1 VRTRRDRHVE
11 ISGWTHEE
19 AVSVNGTPDRRD
31 ERTEERAVY
40 IISVAAE
47 LAGVHPQT
55 LRMYERRGLLAPK
68 RTSGNTRRYSERDIA
83 RIQMIQELTQ
93 RDGVSLAGVKL
104 FIEMREQLALMRR
117 RTEELERELLD
128 QMRRRRSGAEIVP
141 LRSILDLPWD
151 ETAP

>member
-1 VRTRRDRHVE
+1 VVDLDDWDAMKGADR
-11 ISGWTHEE
+11 
-19 AVSVNGTPDRRD
+19 
-31 ERTEERAVY
+31 RAVY

-47 LAGVHPQT
+47 LSGAHPQT

-104 FIEMREQLALMRR
+104 FIEMREQLAEMRR
-117 RTEELERELLD
+117 RTEELERELLE
-128 QMRRRRSGAEIVP
+128 QMRRRRSGGEIVP
-141 LRSILDLPWD
+141 LRSLRSWPWEGED
-151 ETAP
+151 AEDAEDAAT

>member
-1 VRTRRDRHVE
+1 MSD
-11 ISGWTHEE
+11 G
-19 AVSVNGTPDRRD
+19 RD
-31 ERTEERAVY
+31 ETANERARSDERAVY

-47 LAGVHPQT
+47 LSGVHPQT

-104 FIEMREQLALMRR
+104 FMEMREQLAAMRR
-117 RTEELERELLD
+117 RTEELERELLE
-128 QMRRRRSGAEIVP
+128 QMRRRGSGAEIVP
-141 LRSILDLPWD
+141 LRSVRAWPWEGLDED
-151 ETAP
+151 EEGDAVT

>member
-1 VRTRRDRHVE
+1 
-11 ISGWTHEE
+11 
-19 AVSVNGTPDRRD
+19 VSDTPDRGTERRD
-31 ERTEERAVY
+31 ERSKERAVY

-47 LAGVHPQT
+47 LSGVHPQT

-93 RDGVSLAGVKL
+93 REGVSLAGVKL
-104 FIEMREQLALMRR
+104 FIEMREQLARMQR

-128 QMRRRRSGAEIVP
+128 QLRKRGSGVEIVP
-141 LRSILDLPWD
+141 LRSVRSFLWEED
-151 ETAP
+151 AG

>member
-1 VRTRRDRHVE
+1 
-11 ISGWTHEE
+11 
-19 AVSVNGTPDRRD
+19 VSERRD
-31 ERTEERAVY
+31 ERKAGSGEERAVY

-47 LAGVHPQT
+47 LSGVHPQT

-104 FIEMREQLALMRR
+104 FIEMREQLAQMRR
-117 RTEELERELLD
+117 RTEELERELLE
-128 QMRRRRSGAEIVP
+128 QMRRRGSGAEIVP
-141 LRSILDLPWD
+141 LRSVRSLPWED
-151 ETAP
+151 APEGEEEDAAT